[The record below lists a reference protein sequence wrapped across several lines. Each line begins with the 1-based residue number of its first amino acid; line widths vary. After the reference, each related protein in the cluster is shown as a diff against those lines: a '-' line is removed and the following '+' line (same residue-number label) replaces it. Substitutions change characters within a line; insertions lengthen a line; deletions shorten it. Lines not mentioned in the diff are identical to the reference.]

1 MILWKLGTFVVLGR
15 DRDSVSVAPSR
26 RSRFI
31 LAETADAIAGGCSV
45 PANF

>member
-31 LAETADAIAGGCSV
+31 LAETEAITGGCSV